1 VPFLKPF
8 FLKIEM
14 NTKNSPDDTAL
25 VLIYCFFILD
35 VCVSSHILAWLMMDD
50 VIPFF
55 PQSQKK
61 NALSGVGCLA
71 LFIAAL
77 VEQSLST
84 PLPPPDLSHLDFA
97 IAVAKK
103 PFFWFFFFFFFFFSL
118 FFIFFIFYIY
128 IFFRAQLWIVFIL
141 NLHICTYSFK
151 FI

>member
-97 IAVAKK
+97 IAVAKTR
-103 PFFWFFFFFFFFFSL
+103 FIWVFFFFFFFFFQLIFYFFYFLYLYIFSGPAVDRFHSKFAYMYL
-118 FFIFFIFYIY
+118 FF
-128 IFFRAQLWIVFIL
+128 
-141 NLHICTYSFK
+141 
-151 FI
+151 